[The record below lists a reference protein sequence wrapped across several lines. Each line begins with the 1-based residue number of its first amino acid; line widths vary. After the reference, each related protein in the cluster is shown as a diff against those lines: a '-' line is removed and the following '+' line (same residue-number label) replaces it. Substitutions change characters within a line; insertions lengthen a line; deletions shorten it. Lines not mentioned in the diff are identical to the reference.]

1 MVNVVLD
8 SDFLSSFL
16 KIDALHRVREYF
28 QADELLLPTAVFRE
42 VAVTSLLPRLTALD
56 WLKVREVREDD
67 LEAAATAATPRYR
80 ELGPGEREA
89 IALAYDLDEAVLLMN
104 DRMALREA
112 RNLKIRV
119 VNVPAFLLLYRSLG
133 DEAASAVPA
142 LVEEL
147 ETRDHYGFSE
157 EIRRRLLRPP
167 S

>member
-28 QADELLLPTAVFRE
+28 KADELILPAAVFRE

-56 WLKVREVREDD
+56 WLEVREVSDED
-67 LEAAATAATPRYR
+67 LEAVAKAATSRFR
-80 ELGPGEREA
+80 ELGAGEREA
-89 IALAYDLDEAVLLMN
+89 IALAYDLDAAVLLMS
-104 DRMALREA
+104 DRTALTEA
-112 RNLKIRV
+112 RELKIRV

-147 ETRDHYGFSE
+147 ETKDHYGFPE
-157 EIRRRLLRPP
+157 DIRRRLLRPP
-167 S
+167 R

>member
-28 QADELLLPTAVFRE
+28 KVDELLLPTAVFRE

-56 WLKVREVREDD
+56 WLEVREASEED
-67 LEAAATAATPRYR
+67 LEAAAKAATPRFG
-80 ELGPGEREA
+80 ELGTGEREA
-89 IALAYDLDEAVLLMN
+89 IALAYHLDEAVLLMN
-104 DRMALREA
+104 DRTALNEA
-112 RNLKIRV
+112 RKLKIRV

-133 DEAASAVPA
+133 DEAASVVQS

-147 ETRDHYGFSE
+147 ETKDHYGFPE
-157 EIRRRLLRPP
+157 EIRRRLLRLPR
-167 S
+167 